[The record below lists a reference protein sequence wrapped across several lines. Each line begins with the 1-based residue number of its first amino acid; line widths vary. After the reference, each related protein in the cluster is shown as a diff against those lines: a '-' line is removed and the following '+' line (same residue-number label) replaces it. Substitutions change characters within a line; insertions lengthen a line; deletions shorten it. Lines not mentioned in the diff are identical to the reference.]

1 MLRALEQAHT
11 CKGSKIRFS
20 PTRRA
25 VKLDVGNVHTQ
36 NRESMFGEPRIGL
49 KPLAALCRRLATSLS
64 AAVDVRTVWAREASA
79 AHGAG
84 RRRFFDVSQ
93 EVAAGTA
100 IADALKKTGNYF
112 PEFFRELVKVGE
124 ETGHLP
130 EVCRQLAE
138 HYEHQVRLRRMLL
151 ASLTWPLIEL
161 TLALTVVGVV
171 IWVMGLSMFKK
182 NNIDILGFGLTGT
195 SGLLTYLSFLAM
207 VAFAGYMAYRA
218 AVRGALWVGPVQ
230 RAIMR
235 VPRLGRALE
244 TMAMARLSWT
254 MHVTLNSGMELRRAL
269 RMSLKSTQNVLYTQH
284 IDGVLRAIRDGQ
296 EIHETFKA
304 TGVFPVDFLDAVQV
318 GEESGQLVESMAHVS
333 AHYQDEARLAMNT
346 ITILFGLAVTALI
359 AGVIIFL
366 IFTIFSFYVG
376 VLNDATN
383 MKMR

>member
-1 MLRALEQAHT
+1 
-11 CKGSKIRFS
+11 
-20 PTRRA
+20 
-25 VKLDVGNVHTQ
+25 
-36 NRESMFGEPRIGL
+36 MFGEPRIGL
-49 KPLAALCRRLATSLS
+49 KPLAALCRRLATSLG
-64 AAVDVRTVWAREASA
+64 AGVDVRTVWAREASA
-79 AHGAG
+79 ARGAG

-93 EVAAGTA
+93 DVAAGTA
-100 IADALKKTGNYF
+100 IADSLKKTGNYF

-124 ETGHLP
+124 ESGHLP

-138 HYEHQVRLRRMLL
+138 HYEHQLRLRRMLL
-151 ASLTWPLIEL
+151 TSLTWPLIEL

-195 SGLLTYLSFLAM
+195 SGLLTYLCFLAM

-218 AVRGALWVGPVQ
+218 AVRGALWVAPVQ

-269 RMSLKSTQNVLYTQH
+269 RMSLKSTQNVVYTRH

-304 TGVFPVDFLDAVQV
+304 TGAFPIDFLDAVQV
-318 GEESGQLVESMAHVS
+318 GEESGQLVESMAHLSV
-333 AHYQDEARLAMNT
+333 HYQDEARLAMNT
-346 ITILFGLAVTALI
+346 ITLLFGLAVTALI